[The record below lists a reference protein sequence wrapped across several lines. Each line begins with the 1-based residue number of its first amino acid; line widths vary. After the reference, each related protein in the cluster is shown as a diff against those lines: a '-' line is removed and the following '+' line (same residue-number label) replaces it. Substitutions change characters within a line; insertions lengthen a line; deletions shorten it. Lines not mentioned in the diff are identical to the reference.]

1 MPVLE
6 CSRCNELYY
15 SAHGSTELS
24 CDVCDCPVWRVF
36 EDEVSFHRVSELI
49 RTMQRGDH
57 AAVVYTEAEQAA
69 DFCVEYLRA
78 GAENGEELVMA
89 VAKPLR
95 VAIESRLSP
104 EETAALRISEPE
116 EVYADFDAERVA
128 NRYLDIIR
136 ALERPVRTLSAID
149 AVSAS
154 SIGLAEWRRYER
166 RVHELILDLGVTALC
181 AYDGRSLPIGFP
193 PVAVE
198 SHPLLSRNADELR
211 RNPDFQYQAA

>member
-24 CDVCDCPVWRVF
+24 CDACDCPVWRVF
-36 EDEVSFHRVSELI
+36 DDEVSFQRVSQLI
-49 RTMQRGDH
+49 RTMQPGDH

-69 DFCVEYLRA
+69 GFCVEYLRA
-78 GAENGEELVMA
+78 GAENGEELVVA

-116 EVYADFDAERVA
+116 QVYADFDAERVA

-136 ALERPVRTLSAID
+136 ALEHPVRTLSAID
-149 AVSAS
+149 ALSAS
-154 SIGLAEWRRYER
+154 STDVTEWRRYER

-181 AYDGRSLPIGFP
+181 AYDGRTLPIGFP

-211 RNPDFQYQAA
+211 RNPDFQYRAA

>member
-49 RTMQRGDH
+49 RTMQPGDH

-149 AVSAS
+149 AVCAS
-154 SIGLAEWRRYER
+154 SIDLADWRRYER

-181 AYDGRSLPIGFP
+181 AYDGRSLPIGFS

-211 RNPDFQYQAA
+211 RNPDFQYQPR